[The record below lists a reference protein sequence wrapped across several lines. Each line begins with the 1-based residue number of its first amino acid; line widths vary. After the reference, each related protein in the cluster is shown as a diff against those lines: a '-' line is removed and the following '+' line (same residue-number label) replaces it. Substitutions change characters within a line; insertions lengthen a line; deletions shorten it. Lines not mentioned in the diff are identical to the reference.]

1 MRKRSQFTYN
11 TNFTPSTFSKT
22 ITKSLWINL
31 LRTIFQQKRTEPV
44 ENILREMTALP
55 VGQTETK
62 SLKGAN
68 FSAPQEP

>member
-1 MRKRSQFTYN
+1 MN
-11 TNFTPSTFSKT
+11 P
-22 ITKSLWINL
+22 

-55 VGQTETK
+55 IGQTTETK